1 MRLLPRLRKS
11 SGDDDKPVDVEVSVY
26 DKIECQLCKKLLALD
41 LNIYVKPFGRY
52 FGRVLKF
59 EEYIDIEYMIA
70 YKPGA
75 YPPDYYHLYLC
86 RECYERLQSYVRGFI
101 DELTKKV
108 ESYSAH
114 IDRDADAVLVFSSLR
129 ELKRFV
135 ESHALIITVPR
146 LGWVEL
152 GNPRRSVYGL
162 VLHMVPKRLPTHS
175 NEGTRIGVYPI
186 LRLYTPITDIVRE
199 MKGVG

>member
-1 MRLLPRLRKS
+1 MLPRLRKS

-175 NEGTRIGVYPI
+175 NEDTRIGVYPV